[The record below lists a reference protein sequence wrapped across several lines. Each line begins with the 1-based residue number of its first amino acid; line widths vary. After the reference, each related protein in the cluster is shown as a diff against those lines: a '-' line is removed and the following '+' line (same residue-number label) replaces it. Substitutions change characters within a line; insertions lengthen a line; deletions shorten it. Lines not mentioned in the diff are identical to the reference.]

1 MNINNILITTTFF
14 CLWLTSQ
21 IPESVQYSIA
31 FFFIFTLG
39 ILHGS
44 NDLSIVSKIKKVATL
59 KRLGLFLSGY
69 ILVVVIAALVFF
81 VAPKVALLFF
91 ILFSGYHFGEQHF
104 HNIVKKNS
112 IYRGFLFIS
121 YGLVVLFLILA
132 LNISEVSLIIQDI
145 IGYTFDISVYYYCL
159 LACFI
164 VFALL
169 GVKYYLDQIFDFK
182 TIVYELFLLL
192 VFFIVFSSSNLIWSF
207 AIYFILWHSIPSIV
221 EQLDY
226 LYKEISWKSF
236 LKYIKKSFVVWLI
249 SIMGIGSLLYFFKD
263 DKQIFLPIIFSFLGA
278 ITFAHSFVI
287 SKMFKKN
294 PSTFKKQTDS
304 K

>member
-21 IPESVQYSIA
+21 IPENVQYSIG

-44 NDLSIVSKIKKVATL
+44 NDLSIVSKIKQVTTL

-69 ILVVVIAALVFF
+69 ILVVVFAALVFY
-81 VAPKVALLFF
+81 VAPKIALLFF

-112 IYRGFLFIS
+112 FYRGILFIS
-121 YGLVVLFLILA
+121 YGLVVLLLILA
-132 LNISEVSLIIQDI
+132 LNIPEVSLIIKDI
-145 IGYTFDISVYYYCL
+145 IGQSLDNNVYYYCL
-159 LACFI
+159 LGSFI
-164 VFALL
+164 VFTLI
-169 GVKYYLDQIFDFK
+169 GVKYYLDKTFSVK
-182 TIVYELFLLL
+182 TIAYQLFLL
-192 VFFIVFSSSNLIWSF
+192 VIFFIVFSSSNLIWSF
-207 AIYFILWHSIPSIV
+207 AIYFILWHSIPSII

-226 LYKEISWKSF
+226 LYKEISWNSF
-236 LKYIKKSFVVWLI
+236 LTYIKKSFVVWLI
-249 SIMGIGSLLYFFKD
+249 SILAIGSLLFFFKD

-294 PSTFKKQTDS
+294 PSTPKE
-304 K
+304 

>member
-1 MNINNILITTTFF
+1 MITTTFF

-21 IPESVQYSIA
+21 IPESVQYTIA

-59 KRLGLFLSGY
+59 KKLGLFLSGY
-69 ILVVVIAALVFF
+69 ILVVVFAALVFY

-294 PSTFKKQTDS
+294 PPTFKK
-304 K
+304 

>member
-59 KRLGLFLSGY
+59 KKLGLFLSGY
-69 ILVVVIAALVFF
+69 ILVVVIAALVFY

-236 LKYIKKSFVVWLI
+236 LKYIKKSFLVWLI
-249 SIMGIGSLLYFFKD
+249 SIVGIGSLLFFFKD

-294 PSTFKKQTDS
+294 PSTHKE
-304 K
+304 

>member
-1 MNINNILITTTFF
+1 MNINNILITSTFF

-21 IPESVQYSIA
+21 IPENAQYSIGL
-31 FFFIFTLG
+31 FFIFTLG

-44 NDLSIVSKIKKVATL
+44 NDLSIVSKIKEVTTL

-69 ILVVVIAALVFF
+69 ILVVVIAALIFY
-81 VAPKVALLFF
+81 VAPKIAMLFF

-104 HNIVKKNS
+104 HKS
-112 IYRGFLFIS
+112 IKESSLTSAILFMS

-132 LNISEVSLIIQDI
+132 LNIAEVSVIIKDI
-145 IGYTFDISVYYYCL
+145 IGNTIDSNIYNYCL
-159 LACFI
+159 LGSFI
-164 VFALL
+164 VFILV
-169 GVKYYLDQIFDFK
+169 GIKYYLDHTFSIK
-182 TIVYELFLLL
+182 TVAYELFLLL
-192 VFFIVFSSSNLIWSF
+192 VFYIVFSSSNLIWSF
-207 AIYFILWHSIPSIV
+207 AIYFILWHSIPSII

-226 LYKEISWKSF
+226 LHKEISWKSF
-236 LKYIKKSFVVWLI
+236 LKYIQKSFLVWLI
-249 SIMGIGSLLYFFKD
+249 SIIAIGTLLYFFKD

-294 PSTFKKQTDS
+294 PPTFKK
-304 K
+304 

>member
-21 IPESVQYSIA
+21 IPENVQYSIG

-44 NDLSIVSKIKKVATL
+44 NDLSIVSKIKQVTTL

-69 ILVVVIAALVFF
+69 ILVVVFAALVFY
-81 VAPKVALLFF
+81 VAPKIALLFF

-112 IYRGFLFIS
+112 FYRGILFIS
-121 YGLVVLFLILA
+121 YGLVVLLLILA
-132 LNISEVSLIIQDI
+132 LNIPEVSLIIKDI
-145 IGYTFDISVYYYCL
+145 IGQSLDNNVFYYCL
-159 LACFI
+159 LGSFI
-164 VFALL
+164 VFTLI
-169 GVKYYLDQIFDFK
+169 GVKYYLDKTFSVK
-182 TIVYELFLLL
+182 TIAYQLFLL
-192 VFFIVFSSSNLIWSF
+192 VIFFIVFSSSNLIWSF
-207 AIYFILWHSIPSIV
+207 AIYFILWHSIPSII

-226 LYKEISWKSF
+226 LYKEISWNSF
-236 LKYIKKSFVVWLI
+236 LTYIKKSFVVWLI
-249 SIMGIGSLLYFFKD
+249 SILAIGSLLFFFKD

-294 PSTFKKQTDS
+294 PSTPKE
-304 K
+304 

>member
-21 IPESVQYSIA
+21 IPESVQYSIG

-69 ILVVVIAALVFF
+69 IMVVVIAALIFY
-81 VAPKVALLFF
+81 VAPKIALLFF

-104 HNIVKKNS
+104 HNIVKKS
-112 IYRGFLFIS
+112 SLLRAILFIS
-121 YGLVVLFLILA
+121 YGLVVLFLILS
-132 LNISEVSLIIQDI
+132 LNIPEVSIIIKDI
-145 IGYTFDISVYYYCL
+145 IGHTLNNNVYYYCL
-159 LACFI
+159 LGSFI
-164 VFALL
+164 VFALT
-169 GVKYYLDQIFDFK
+169 GVKYYLDHTFSLK
-182 TIVYELFLLL
+182 TIAYELFLLL

-207 AIYFILWHSIPSIV
+207 AIYFILWHSIPSII

-236 LKYIKKSFVVWLI
+236 LKYIQKSFVVWLI
-249 SIMGIGSLLYFFKD
+249 SILGIGSLLYFFKD

-294 PSTFKKQTDS
+294 PSTFKK
-304 K
+304 

>member
-21 IPESVQYSIA
+21 IPENVQYSIG

-44 NDLSIVSKIKKVATL
+44 NDLSIVSKIKQVTTL

-69 ILVVVIAALVFF
+69 ILVVVFAALVFY

-112 IYRGFLFIS
+112 FYRGILFIS
-121 YGLVVLFLILA
+121 YGLVVLLLILA
-132 LNISEVSLIIQDI
+132 LNIPEVSLIIKDI
-145 IGYTFDISVYYYCL
+145 IGHSLDNNVYYYCL
-159 LACFI
+159 LGSFI
-164 VFALL
+164 VFSLT
-169 GVKYYLDQIFDFK
+169 GVKYYLDQTFSVK
-182 TIVYELFLLL
+182 TIAYQLFLLV

-207 AIYFILWHSIPSIV
+207 AIYFILWHSIPSII

-226 LYKEISWKSF
+226 LYKEVSWNSF
-236 LKYIKKSFVVWLI
+236 LTYIKKSFLVWLI
-249 SIMGIGSLLYFFKD
+249 SIIAVGSLLFFFKD

-294 PSTFKKQTDS
+294 PSTPKE
-304 K
+304 

>member
-21 IPESVQYSIA
+21 IPENVQYSIG

-44 NDLSIVSKIKKVATL
+44 NDLSIVSKIRQVTTL

-69 ILVVVIAALVFF
+69 ILVVVFAALVFY
-81 VAPKVALLFF
+81 VAPKIALLFF

-145 IGYTFDISVYYYCL
+145 IGHTFDISVYYYCL
-159 LACFI
+159 LGSFI
-164 VFALL
+164 VFILV
-169 GVKYYLDQIFDFK
+169 GVKYYLDQTFDFK

-192 VFFIVFSSSNLIWSF
+192 VFFIFFSSSNLIWSF
-207 AIYFILWHSIPSIV
+207 AIYFIIWHSIPSIV

-236 LKYIKKSFVVWLI
+236 LKYIKKSFLVWLI
-249 SIMGIGSLLYFFKD
+249 SIVGIGSLLFFFKD

-294 PSTFKKQTDS
+294 PSTHKE
-304 K
+304 

>member
-59 KRLGLFLSGY
+59 KKLGLFLSGY
-69 ILVVVIAALVFF
+69 ILVVIIAALVFY

-236 LKYIKKSFVVWLI
+236 LKYIKKSFLVWLI
-249 SIMGIGSLLYFFKD
+249 SIVGIGSLLFFFKD

-294 PSTFKKQTDS
+294 PSTHKE
-304 K
+304 

>member
-1 MNINNILITTTFF
+1 MNISNILITTTFF

-69 ILVVVIAALVFF
+69 ILVVIIAAIVFY

-121 YGLVVLFLILA
+121 YGLVVLFLMLA

-145 IGYTFDISVYYYCL
+145 IGHTFDISVYYYCL
-159 LACFI
+159 LVCFI

-207 AIYFILWHSIPSIV
+207 AIYFILWHSIPSII

-226 LYKEISWKSF
+226 LHKEISWKSF
-236 LKYIKKSFVVWLI
+236 LKYIQKSFVVWLI
-249 SIMGIGSLLYFFKD
+249 SIVGIGSLLYFFKD

-294 PSTFKKQTDS
+294 PPTFKK
-304 K
+304 

>member
-1 MNINNILITTTFF
+1 MNINNVLITTTFF

-44 NDLSIVSKIKKVATL
+44 NDLSIVSKIKKIATL

-69 ILVVVIAALVFF
+69 ILVVVIAALVFY

-145 IGYTFDISVYYYCL
+145 IGHTFDISVYYYCL
-159 LACFI
+159 LGSFI
-164 VFALL
+164 VFILV
-169 GVKYYLDQIFDFK
+169 GVKYYLDQTFDFK

-192 VFFIVFSSSNLIWSF
+192 VFFIFFSSSNLIWSF
-207 AIYFILWHSIPSIV
+207 AIYFIIWHSIPSIV

-236 LKYIKKSFVVWLI
+236 LKYIKKSFLVWLI
-249 SIMGIGSLLYFFKD
+249 SIVGIGSLLFFFKD

-294 PSTFKKQTDS
+294 PSTHKE
-304 K
+304 

>member
-21 IPESVQYSIA
+21 IPENVQYSIG

-44 NDLSIVSKIKKVATL
+44 NDLSIVSKIKQVTTL

-69 ILVVVIAALVFF
+69 ILVVVFAALVFY
-81 VAPKVALLFF
+81 VAPKIALLFF

-112 IYRGFLFIS
+112 FYRGILFIS
-121 YGLVVLFLILA
+121 YGLVVLMLILA
-132 LNISEVSLIIQDI
+132 LNIPEVSLIIKDI
-145 IGYTFDISVYYYCL
+145 IGHSLDNNVYYYCL
-159 LACFI
+159 LGSFI
-164 VFALL
+164 VFSLT
-169 GVKYYLDQIFDFK
+169 GVKYYLDKTFSVK
-182 TIVYELFLLL
+182 TIAYQLFLLV

-207 AIYFILWHSIPSIV
+207 AIYFILCHSIPSII

-226 LYKEISWKSF
+226 LYKEISWNSF
-236 LKYIKKSFVVWLI
+236 LTYIKKSFLVWLI
-249 SIMGIGSLLYFFKD
+249 SIIAVGSLLFFFKD

-294 PSTFKKQTDS
+294 PSTPKE
-304 K
+304 

>member
-1 MNINNILITTTFF
+1 MNINNVLITTTFF

-44 NDLSIVSKIKKVATL
+44 NDLSIVSKIKKIATL

-69 ILVVVIAALVFF
+69 ILVVVIAALVFY

-145 IGYTFDISVYYYCL
+145 IGHTFDISVYYYCL
-159 LACFI
+159 LGSFI
-164 VFALL
+164 VFILV
-169 GVKYYLDQIFDFK
+169 GVKYYLDQTFDFK

-192 VFFIVFSSSNLIWSF
+192 VFFIFFSSSNLIWSF
-207 AIYFILWHSIPSIV
+207 AIYFIIWHSIPSIV

-236 LKYIKKSFVVWLI
+236 LKYIKKSFLVWLI
-249 SIMGIGSLLYFFKD
+249 SIVGIGSLLFFFKD

-287 SKMFKKN
+287 SKITKEHF
-294 PSTFKKQTDS
+294 
-304 K
+304 

>member
-21 IPESVQYSIA
+21 IPESVQYTIA

-59 KRLGLFLSGY
+59 KKLGLFLSGY
-69 ILVVVIAALVFF
+69 ILVVVIAALVFY

-263 DKQIFLPIIFSFLGA
+263 DKQILLPIIFSFLGA

-294 PSTFKKQTDS
+294 PPTFKK
-304 K
+304 

>member
-21 IPESVQYSIA
+21 IPENVQYSIG

-44 NDLSIVSKIKKVATL
+44 NDLSIVSKIKQVTTL

-69 ILVVVIAALVFF
+69 ILVVVFAALVFY
-81 VAPKVALLFF
+81 VAPKIALLFF

-112 IYRGFLFIS
+112 FYRGILFIS
-121 YGLVVLFLILA
+121 YGLVVLLLILA
-132 LNISEVSLIIQDI
+132 LNIPEVSLIIKDI
-145 IGYTFDISVYYYCL
+145 IGQSLDNNVYYYCL
-159 LACFI
+159 LGSFI
-164 VFALL
+164 VFSLT
-169 GVKYYLDQIFDFK
+169 GVKYYLDQTFSVK
-182 TIVYELFLLL
+182 TIAYQLFLLV

-207 AIYFILWHSIPSIV
+207 AIYFILWHSIPSII

-226 LYKEISWKSF
+226 LYKEISWNSF
-236 LKYIKKSFVVWLI
+236 LTYIKKSFLVWLI
-249 SIMGIGSLLYFFKD
+249 SIIAVGSLLFFFKD

-294 PSTFKKQTDS
+294 PSTPKE
-304 K
+304 

>member
-21 IPESVQYSIA
+21 IPESVQYIIA

-44 NDLSIVSKIKKVATL
+44 NDLSIVSKIKNIATL

-69 ILVVVIAALVFF
+69 VLVVIIAALVFY
-81 VAPKVALLFF
+81 VAPKIALLFF

-104 HNIVKKNS
+104 HNIVKKDS

-121 YGLVVLFLILA
+121 YGLVVLFLMLF
-132 LNISEVSLIIQDI
+132 LNISEVSLIVQDI

-159 LACFI
+159 VGSFI
-164 VFALL
+164 VFAIL
-169 GVKYYLDQIFDFK
+169 GVKYYLDHTFDFK

-192 VFFIVFSSSNLIWSF
+192 VFFIFFSSSNLIWSF

-236 LKYIKKSFVVWLI
+236 LKYIQKSFVVWLI
-249 SIMGIGSLLYFFKD
+249 SIVGIGSLLFFFKD

-287 SKMFKKN
+287 SNMFKKN
-294 PSTFKKQTDS
+294 PSTFKKQTD
-304 K
+304 

>member
-21 IPESVQYSIA
+21 IPENVQYSIG

-39 ILHGS
+39 IMHGS
-44 NDLSIVSKIKKVATL
+44 NDLSIVSKIKQVTTL

-69 ILVVVIAALVFF
+69 ILVVVFAALVFY
-81 VAPKVALLFF
+81 VAPKIALLFF

-112 IYRGFLFIS
+112 FYRGILFIS
-121 YGLVVLFLILA
+121 YGLVVLLLILA
-132 LNISEVSLIIQDI
+132 LNIPEVSLIIKDI
-145 IGYTFDISVYYYCL
+145 IGQSLDNNVYYYCL
-159 LACFI
+159 LGSFI
-164 VFALL
+164 VFSLT
-169 GVKYYLDQIFDFK
+169 GVKYYLDKTFSVK
-182 TIVYELFLLL
+182 TIAYQLFLLV

-207 AIYFILWHSIPSIV
+207 AIYFILWHSIPSII

-226 LYKEISWKSF
+226 LYKEISWNSF
-236 LKYIKKSFVVWLI
+236 LTYIKKSFLVWLI
-249 SIMGIGSLLYFFKD
+249 SIIAVGSLLFFFKD

-294 PSTFKKQTDS
+294 PSTPKE
-304 K
+304 

>member
-21 IPESVQYSIA
+21 IPENAQYSIG

-44 NDLSIVSKIKKVATL
+44 NDLSIVSKIKQVTTL

-69 ILVVVIAALVFF
+69 ILVVVIAAVVFY
-81 VAPKVALLFF
+81 VAPKIALLFF

-112 IYRGFLFIS
+112 FYRGILFIS

-132 LNISEVSLIIQDI
+132 LNIPEVSLIIKDI
-145 IGYTFDISVYYYCL
+145 IGQDLDNNVYYYCL
-159 LACFI
+159 LGSFI
-164 VFALL
+164 VFTLI
-169 GVKYYLDQIFDFK
+169 GVKYYLDQTFSVK
-182 TIVYELFLLL
+182 TIAYQLFLLV

-207 AIYFILWHSIPSIV
+207 AIYFILWHSIPSII

-226 LYKEISWKSF
+226 LYKEISWNSF
-236 LKYIKKSFVVWLI
+236 LTYIKKYIQLF
-249 SIMGIGSLLYFFKD
+249 
-263 DKQIFLPIIFSFLGA
+263 
-278 ITFAHSFVI
+278 
-287 SKMFKKN
+287 
-294 PSTFKKQTDS
+294 
-304 K
+304 

>member
-21 IPESVQYSIA
+21 IPENVQYSIG

-44 NDLSIVSKIKKVATL
+44 NDLSIVSKIKQVTTL

-69 ILVVVIAALVFF
+69 ILVVVFAALVFY
-81 VAPKVALLFF
+81 VAPKIALLFF

-112 IYRGFLFIS
+112 FYRGILFIS
-121 YGLVVLFLILA
+121 YGLVVLMLILA
-132 LNISEVSLIIQDI
+132 LNIPEVSLIIKDI
-145 IGYTFDISVYYYCL
+145 IGHSLDNNVYYYCL
-159 LACFI
+159 LGSFI
-164 VFALL
+164 VFSLT
-169 GVKYYLDQIFDFK
+169 GVKYYLDKTFSVK
-182 TIVYELFLLL
+182 TIAYQLFLLV

-207 AIYFILWHSIPSIV
+207 AIYFILWHSIPSII

-226 LYKEISWKSF
+226 LYKEISWNSF
-236 LKYIKKSFVVWLI
+236 LTYIKKSFLVWLI
-249 SIMGIGSLLYFFKD
+249 SIIAVGSLLFFFKD

-294 PSTFKKQTDS
+294 PSTPKE
-304 K
+304 